1 MKKGGRL
8 FYIFVLAFSF
18 MASTINGTVPA
29 HAADAIVTTDFKA
42 NDFGLWS
49 QSSIYGQN
57 YMGSTKLEDW
67 KQLWCTGWEDP
78 ACADHDQL
86 YADLILRPCL
96 ADSDRACLD
105 SLEAKNSKNV
115 LEKLTFYGEG
125 ITQKIA
131 GYKFKTG
138 AGSDVVDIPAGGGLS
153 VWKSSELNPDGS
165 EKFYAAHV
173 LLRYLST
180 CNRGTPNSP
189 CSINLSDFKGSVY
202 PVSVKPGTSCREF
215 ALEGKCVD
223 SLNFT
228 GSERISVTLR
238 MDKRLTGWIFGRM
251 QNADFSVT
259 PIDAT
264 FNKIRIE
271 GDVTLVPELI
281 ASVPKSEI
289 AQDPKLEKYL
299 RDFFTVGTPGT
310 SVPNPGG
317 GSWNDSSI
325 GGLWSKTYPDFL
337 AAQTTTRLLSVNF
350 DKFALFAAFESH
362 LKPFSPKAENNGRN
376 ILRETNSIFWNFGAN
391 AYTGNNACSADK
403 TKLHG
408 MVVTNA
414 PIFETGPPVF
424 KDGSLNYR
432 VAGVHTNVDGS
443 LFQGRYTY
451 IVRSD
456 TARCYYGFSDAP
468 IVASVEVV
476 SADNSAQV
484 ATVLV
489 SENKTTGFIKLQ
501 ADNFTFSA
509 PTIKVKLTQD
519 KPIVP
524 AKSEAATAPKSSVAK
539 KVITITC
546 AKGKITKKYS
556 GVNPKCPSGYKKK

>member
-1 MKKGGRL
+1 MRNAMKI
-8 FYIFVLAFSF
+8 FYALLLSLSIT
-18 MASTINGTVPA
+18 ASAINGTLPA

-67 KQLWCTGWEDP
+67 KQLWCSGWEDP
-78 ACADHDQL
+78 TCADRDQL

-96 ADSDRACLD
+96 NESDRACLD
-105 SLEAKNSKNV
+105 AVEVKNTKNE
-115 LEKLTFYGEG
+115 LEKLTFYGEST
-125 ITQKIA
+125 TQKIA
-131 GYKFKTG
+131 PYKFKS
-138 AGSDVVDIPAGGGLS
+138 GSETMDLPGGGGLS
-153 VWKSSELNPDGS
+153 VWKSSELNSDGS

-173 LLRYLST
+173 LLRYLSP
-180 CNRGTPNSP
+180 CVRDKSSVS

-202 PVSVKPGTSCREF
+202 PVSVKSGTGCRQF

-223 SLNFT
+223 SLDFK
-228 GSERISVTLR
+228 GSERIAVSLR
-238 MDKRLTGWIFGRM
+238 MDQKLTGWIFGRM

-281 ASVPKSEI
+281 ASIPKSEI
-289 AQDPKLEKYL
+289 VKDPVLEKYL
-299 RDFFTVGTPGT
+299 KDFFTVGTPGT
-310 SVPNPGG
+310 TVPNPGG
-317 GSWNDSSI
+317 GSWNDGSV

-337 AAQTTTRLLSVNF
+337 SAQTTTRLLSNNF
-350 DKFALFAAFESH
+350 NKFALFAAFENH

-403 TKLHG
+403 SKLHG

-414 PIFETGPPVF
+414 PIFEKGPPEF
-424 KDGSLNYR
+424 KDGSLNYK
-432 VAGVHTNVDGS
+432 VAGAHTNLDGS
-443 LFQGRYTY
+443 IFQGRYTY

-456 TARCYYGFSDAP
+456 TARCYYGFSNAP
-468 IVASVEVV
+468 ISATVQVV
-476 SADNSAQV
+476 SANNANQI

-489 SENKTTGFIKLQ
+489 SENQSTGFIKLQ
-501 ADNFTFSA
+501 AENFTFSA

-519 KPIVP
+519 KPIVIVKDEV
-524 AKSEAATAPKSSVAK
+524 AKAPVSSVAK

-556 GVNPKCPSGYKKK
+556 GANPKCPSGYKKK

>member
-1 MKKGGRL
+1 VKKGGRL

-67 KQLWCTGWEDP
+67 KQLWCSGWEDP
-78 ACADHDQL
+78 TCADRDQL

-96 ADSDRACLD
+96 NESDRACLD
-105 SLEAKNSKNV
+105 AVEVKNAKNE
-115 LEKLTFYGEG
+115 LEKLTFYGEST
-125 ITQKIA
+125 TQKIA
-131 GYKFKTG
+131 PYKFKN
-138 AGSDVVDIPAGGGLS
+138 GSETVDVPAGGGLS
-153 VWKSSELNPDGS
+153 VWKSSEVNADGS

-173 LLRYLST
+173 LLRYLSPCT
-180 CNRGTPNSP
+180 RDKSSIS

-202 PVSVKPGTSCREF
+202 PVSVKPGTGCLQF

-223 SLNFT
+223 SLNFN
-228 GSERISVTLR
+228 GAERVAVSLR
-238 MDKRLTGWIFGRM
+238 MDKQLTGWIFGRM

-299 RDFFTVGTPGT
+299 KDFFTVGTPGT
-310 SVPNPGG
+310 TVPNPGG
-317 GSWNDSSI
+317 GSWNDGSV

-337 AAQTTTRLLSVNF
+337 SAQTTTRLLSVNF
-350 DKFALFAAFESH
+350 DKFALFAAFENH

-391 AYTGNNACSADK
+391 AYTGNNACSANK

-476 SADNSAQV
+476 SADNSAQI

-501 ADNFTFSA
+501 ANNFTFSA
-509 PTIKVKLTQD
+509 PTIKVKLMQD

-524 AKSEAATAPKSSVAK
+524 AKSEASAAPKSSVAK

-546 AKGKITKKYS
+546 AKGKISKKYS
-556 GVNPKCPSGYKKK
+556 GANPKCPSGYKKK

>member
-1 MKKGGRL
+1 MRNAMKI
-8 FYIFVLAFSF
+8 FYALLLSLSIT
-18 MASTINGTVPA
+18 ASAINGTLPA

-67 KQLWCTGWEDP
+67 KQLWCSGWEDP
-78 ACADHDQL
+78 TCADRDQL

-96 ADSDRACLD
+96 NESDRACLD
-105 SLEAKNSKNV
+105 AVEVKNAKNE
-115 LEKLTFYGEG
+115 LEKLTFYGEST
-125 ITQKIA
+125 TQKIA
-131 GYKFKTG
+131 PYKFKS
-138 AGSDVVDIPAGGGLS
+138 GSETVDVPGGGGLS
-153 VWKSSELNPDGS
+153 VWKSSELNTDGS

-173 LLRYLST
+173 LLRYLSP
-180 CNRGTPNSP
+180 CVRDKSSVS

-202 PVSVKPGTSCREF
+202 PVSVKSGTGCREF

-223 SLNFT
+223 SLDFK
-228 GSERISVTLR
+228 GAERIAVSLR
-238 MDKRLTGWIFGRM
+238 MDQKLTGWIFGRM

-281 ASVPKSEI
+281 ASIPKSEI
-289 AQDPKLEKYL
+289 VKDPVLEKYL
-299 RDFFTVGTPGT
+299 KDFFTVGTPGT
-310 SVPNPGG
+310 TVPNPGG
-317 GSWNDSSI
+317 GSWNDGSV

-337 AAQTTTRLLSVNF
+337 SAQTTTRLLSVNF

-403 TKLHG
+403 SKLHG

-414 PIFETGPPVF
+414 PIFEKGPPEF
-424 KDGSLNYR
+424 KDGSLNYK
-432 VAGVHTNVDGS
+432 VAGAHTNLDGS

-476 SADNSAQV
+476 SADNSAQI

-501 ADNFTFSA
+501 ANNFTFSA

-524 AKSEAATAPKSSVAK
+524 AKSEASAVPKSSIVK

-546 AKGKITKKYS
+546 TKGKITKKYS
-556 GVNPKCPSGYKKK
+556 GANPKCPSGFKKK

>member
-67 KQLWCTGWEDP
+67 KQLWCSGWEDP
-78 ACADHDQL
+78 TCADRDQL

-96 ADSDRACLD
+96 NESDRACLD
-105 SLEAKNSKNV
+105 AVEVKNAKNE
-115 LEKLTFYGEG
+115 LEKLTFYGEST
-125 ITQKIA
+125 TQKIA
-131 GYKFKTG
+131 PYKFKN
-138 AGSDVVDIPAGGGLS
+138 GSETVDVPAGGGLS
-153 VWKSSELNPDGS
+153 VWKSSEVNADGS

-173 LLRYLST
+173 LLRYLSPCT
-180 CNRGTPNSP
+180 RDKSSIS

-202 PVSVKPGTSCREF
+202 PVSVKPGTGCLQF

-223 SLNFT
+223 SLNFN
-228 GSERISVTLR
+228 GAERVAVSLR
-238 MDKRLTGWIFGRM
+238 MDKQLTGWIFGRM

-299 RDFFTVGTPGT
+299 KDFFTVGTPGT
-310 SVPNPGG
+310 TVPNPGG
-317 GSWNDSSI
+317 GSWNDGSV

-337 AAQTTTRLLSVNF
+337 SAQTTTRLLSVNF
-350 DKFALFAAFESH
+350 DKFALFAAFENH

-391 AYTGNNACSADK
+391 AYTGNNACSANK

-476 SADNSAQV
+476 SADNSAQI

-501 ADNFTFSA
+501 ANNFTFSA
-509 PTIKVKLTQD
+509 PTIKVKLMQD

-524 AKSEAATAPKSSVAK
+524 AKIEASAAPKSSVAK

-546 AKGKITKKYS
+546 AKGKISKKYS
-556 GVNPKCPSGYKKK
+556 GANPKCPSGYKKK

>member
-18 MASTINGTVPA
+18 TVSAVNGTLPA
-29 HAADAIVTTDFKA
+29 RAADAIVTTDFKA

-96 ADSDRACLD
+96 AESDRACLD

-138 AGSDVVDIPAGGGLS
+138 TGSDVVDIPAGGGLS

-165 EKFYAAHV
+165 EKFYAAHI

-202 PVSVKPGTSCREF
+202 PVSVKSGTSCREF

-264 FNKIRIE
+264 YNKIRIE
-271 GDVTLVPELI
+271 GDVTLVPELT

-310 SVPNPGG
+310 LVPNPGG
-317 GSWNDSSI
+317 GSWNDSGI

-376 ILRETNSIFWNFGAN
+376 ILRDTNSIFWNFGAN
-391 AYTGNNACSADK
+391 SYTGNNSCSADK

-451 IVRSD
+451 IVRAD

-476 SADNSAQV
+476 SADNSAQI

-519 KPIVP
+519 KPLVP
-524 AKSEAATAPKSSVAK
+524 VKNEAATAPKRSVAK
-539 KVITITC
+539 KIITITC

-556 GVNPKCPSGYKKK
+556 GANPKCPSGYQKK

>member
-1 MKKGGRL
+1 MRNSMKI
-8 FYIFVLAFSF
+8 FYALLLSLSIT
-18 MASTINGTVPA
+18 ASAINGTLPA

-67 KQLWCTGWEDP
+67 KQLWCSGWEDP
-78 ACADHDQL
+78 TCADRDQL

-96 ADSDRACLD
+96 NDSDRACLD
-105 SLEAKNSKNV
+105 AVEVKNTKNE
-115 LEKLTFYGEG
+115 LEKLTFYGEST
-125 ITQKIA
+125 TQKIA
-131 GYKFKTG
+131 PYKFKN
-138 AGSDVVDIPAGGGLS
+138 GSETVDVPAGGGLS
-153 VWKSSELNPDGS
+153 VWKSSEVNADGS

-173 LLRYLST
+173 LLRYLSP
-180 CNRGTPNSP
+180 CARDKSSIS

-202 PVSVKPGTSCREF
+202 PVSVKPGTGCLQF

-223 SLNFT
+223 SLNFK
-228 GSERISVTLR
+228 GAERVAVSLR
-238 MDKRLTGWIFGRM
+238 MDKQLTGWIFGRM

-264 FNKIRIE
+264 YNKIRIE

-476 SADNSAQV
+476 SADNSAQI

-501 ADNFTFSA
+501 ANNFTFSA
-509 PTIKVKLTQD
+509 PTIKVKLMQD

-524 AKSEAATAPKSSVAK
+524 AKSEASAAPKSSVAK

-546 AKGKITKKYS
+546 AKGKITKKFS
-556 GVNPKCPSGYKKK
+556 GANPKCPSGYKKK

>member
-1 MKKGGRL
+1 MRNSMKI
-8 FYIFVLAFSF
+8 FYALLLSLSIT
-18 MASTINGTVPA
+18 ASAINGTLPA

-67 KQLWCTGWEDP
+67 KQLWCSGWEDP
-78 ACADHDQL
+78 TCADRDQL

-96 ADSDRACLD
+96 NESDRACLD
-105 SLEAKNSKNV
+105 AVEVKNAKNE
-115 LEKLTFYGEG
+115 LEKLTFYGEST
-125 ITQKIA
+125 TQKIA
-131 GYKFKTG
+131 PYKFKS
-138 AGSDVVDIPAGGGLS
+138 GSETVDIPGGGGLS
-153 VWKSSELNPDGS
+153 VWKSSELNTDGS

-173 LLRYLST
+173 LLRYLSP
-180 CNRGTPNSP
+180 CVRDKSSVS

-202 PVSVKPGTSCREF
+202 PVSVKSGTGCRQF

-223 SLNFT
+223 SLDFK
-228 GSERISVTLR
+228 GAERIAVSLR
-238 MDKRLTGWIFGRM
+238 MDQKLTGWIFGRM

-281 ASVPKSEI
+281 ASIPKSEI
-289 AQDPKLEKYL
+289 VKDPVLEKYL
-299 RDFFTVGTPGT
+299 KDFFTVGTPGT
-310 SVPNPGG
+310 TVPNPGG
-317 GSWNDSSI
+317 GSWNDGSV

-337 AAQTTTRLLSVNF
+337 SAQTTTRLLSVNF
-350 DKFALFAAFESH
+350 DKFALFAAFENH

-403 TKLHG
+403 SKLHG

-414 PIFETGPPVF
+414 PIFEKGPPEF
-424 KDGSLNYR
+424 KDGSLNYK
-432 VAGVHTNVDGS
+432 VAGAHTNLDGS

-476 SADNSAQV
+476 SADNSAQI

-501 ADNFTFSA
+501 ANNFTFSA
-509 PTIKVKLTQD
+509 PTIKVKLMQD

-524 AKSEAATAPKSSVAK
+524 AKSEASAAPKSSVAK

-546 AKGKITKKYS
+546 AKGKITKKFS
-556 GVNPKCPSGYKKK
+556 GANPKCPSGYKKK

>member
-67 KQLWCTGWEDP
+67 KQLWCSGWEDP
-78 ACADHDQL
+78 TCADRDQL

-96 ADSDRACLD
+96 NESDRACLD
-105 SLEAKNSKNV
+105 AVEVKNAKNE
-115 LEKLTFYGEG
+115 LEKLTFYGEST
-125 ITQKIA
+125 TQKIA
-131 GYKFKTG
+131 PYKFKN
-138 AGSDVVDIPAGGGLS
+138 GSETVDVPAGGGLS
-153 VWKSSELNPDGS
+153 VWKSSEVNADGS

-173 LLRYLST
+173 LLRYLSPCT
-180 CNRGTPNSP
+180 RDKSSIS

-202 PVSVKPGTSCREF
+202 PVSVKPGTGCLQF

-223 SLNFT
+223 SLNFN
-228 GSERISVTLR
+228 GAERVAVSLR
-238 MDKRLTGWIFGRM
+238 MDKQLTGWIFGRM

-299 RDFFTVGTPGT
+299 KDFFTVGTPGT
-310 SVPNPGG
+310 TVPNPGG
-317 GSWNDSSI
+317 GSWNDGSV

-337 AAQTTTRLLSVNF
+337 SAQTTTRLLSVNF
-350 DKFALFAAFESH
+350 DKFALFAAFENH

-391 AYTGNNACSADK
+391 AYTGNNACSANK

-476 SADNSAQV
+476 SADNSAQI

-501 ADNFTFSA
+501 ANNFTFSA
-509 PTIKVKLTQD
+509 PTIKVKLMQD

-524 AKSEAATAPKSSVAK
+524 AKSEASAAPKSSVAK

-546 AKGKITKKYS
+546 AKGKISKKYS
-556 GVNPKCPSGYKKK
+556 GANPKCPSGYKKK

>member
-18 MASTINGTVPA
+18 TVSAVNGTLPA
-29 HAADAIVTTDFKA
+29 RAADAIVTTDFKA

-96 ADSDRACLD
+96 AESDRACLD

-138 AGSDVVDIPAGGGLS
+138 TGSDVVDIPAGGGLS

-165 EKFYAAHV
+165 EKFYAAHI

-202 PVSVKPGTSCREF
+202 PVSVKSGTSCREF

-264 FNKIRIE
+264 YNKIRIE
-271 GDVTLVPELI
+271 GDVTLVPELT

-376 ILRETNSIFWNFGAN
+376 ILRDTNSIFWNFGAN
-391 AYTGNNACSADK
+391 SYTGNNSCSADK

-451 IVRSD
+451 IVRAD

-476 SADNSAQV
+476 SADNSAQI

-519 KPIVP
+519 KPLVP
-524 AKSEAATAPKSSVAK
+524 VKNEAATAPKRSVAK
-539 KVITITC
+539 KIITITC

-556 GVNPKCPSGYKKK
+556 GANPKCPSGYQKK

>member
-18 MASTINGTVPA
+18 MASTINVTVRA

-67 KQLWCTGWEDP
+67 KQLWCSGWEDP
-78 ACADHDQL
+78 TCADRDQL

-96 ADSDRACLD
+96 NESDRACLD
-105 SLEAKNSKNV
+105 AVEVKNAKNE
-115 LEKLTFYGEG
+115 LEKLTFYGEST
-125 ITQKIA
+125 TQKIA
-131 GYKFKTG
+131 PYKFKN
-138 AGSDVVDIPAGGGLS
+138 GSETVDVPAGGGLS
-153 VWKSSELNPDGS
+153 VWKSSEVNADGS

-173 LLRYLST
+173 LLRYLSPCT
-180 CNRGTPNSP
+180 RDKSSIS

-202 PVSVKPGTSCREF
+202 PVSVKPGTGCLQF

-223 SLNFT
+223 SLNFN
-228 GSERISVTLR
+228 GAERVAVSLR
-238 MDKRLTGWIFGRM
+238 MDKQLTGWIFGRM

-289 AQDPKLEKYL
+289 VKDPVLEKYL
-299 RDFFTVGTPGT
+299 KDFFTVGTPGT
-310 SVPNPGG
+310 TVPNPGG
-317 GSWNDSSI
+317 GSWNDGSV

-337 AAQTTTRLLSVNF
+337 SAQTTTRLLSVNF
-350 DKFALFAAFESH
+350 DKFALFAAFENH

-403 TKLHG
+403 SKLHG

-414 PIFETGPPVF
+414 PIFEKGPPEF
-424 KDGSLNYR
+424 KDGSLNYK
-432 VAGVHTNVDGS
+432 VAGAHTNLDGS

-476 SADNSAQV
+476 SADNSAQI

-501 ADNFTFSA
+501 ANNFTFSA
-509 PTIKVKLTQD
+509 PTIKVKLMQD

-524 AKSEAATAPKSSVAK
+524 AKSEASAAPKSSVAK

-546 AKGKITKKYS
+546 AKGKITKKFS
-556 GVNPKCPSGYKKK
+556 GANPKCPSGYKKK

>member
-1 MKKGGRL
+1 MRNAMKI
-8 FYIFVLAFSF
+8 FYALLLSLSIT
-18 MASTINGTVPA
+18 ASAINGTLPA

-67 KQLWCTGWEDP
+67 KQLWCSGWEDP
-78 ACADHDQL
+78 TCADRDQL

-96 ADSDRACLD
+96 NESDRACLD
-105 SLEAKNSKNV
+105 AVEVKNAKNE
-115 LEKLTFYGEG
+115 LEKLTFYGEST
-125 ITQKIA
+125 TQKIA
-131 GYKFKTG
+131 PYKFKS
-138 AGSDVVDIPAGGGLS
+138 GSETVDVPGGGGLS
-153 VWKSSELNPDGS
+153 VWKSSELNTDGS

-173 LLRYLST
+173 LLRYLSP
-180 CNRGTPNSP
+180 CVRDKSSVS

-202 PVSVKPGTSCREF
+202 PVSVKSGTGCREF
-215 ALEGKCVD
+215 ALEGKCID
-223 SLNFT
+223 SLDFK
-228 GSERISVTLR
+228 GAERIAVSLR
-238 MDKRLTGWIFGRM
+238 MDQKLTGWIFGRM

-281 ASVPKSEI
+281 ASIPKSEI
-289 AQDPKLEKYL
+289 VKDPVLEKYL
-299 RDFFTVGTPGT
+299 KDFFTVGTPGT
-310 SVPNPGG
+310 TVPNPGG
-317 GSWNDSSI
+317 GSWNDGSV

-337 AAQTTTRLLSVNF
+337 SAQTTTRLLSVNF
-350 DKFALFAAFESH
+350 DKFALFAAFENH

-376 ILRETNSIFWNFGAN
+376 ILREANSIFWNFGAN

-403 TKLHG
+403 SKLHG

-414 PIFETGPPVF
+414 PIFEKGPPEF
-424 KDGSLNYR
+424 KDGSLNYK
-432 VAGVHTNVDGS
+432 VAGAHTNLDGS

-476 SADNSAQV
+476 SADNSAQI

-501 ADNFTFSA
+501 ANNFTFSA

-524 AKSEAATAPKSSVAK
+524 AKSEASAVPKSSVVK

-546 AKGKITKKYS
+546 TKGKITKKYS
-556 GVNPKCPSGYKKK
+556 GANPKCPSGFKKK